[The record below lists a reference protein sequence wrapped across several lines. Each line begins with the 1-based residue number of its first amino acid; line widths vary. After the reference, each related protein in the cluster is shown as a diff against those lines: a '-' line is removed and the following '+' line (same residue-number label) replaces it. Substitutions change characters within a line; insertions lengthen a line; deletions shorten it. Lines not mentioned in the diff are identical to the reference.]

1 MKLKL
6 STLLFFAFAIGI
18 SQTTPK
24 LPSGYKLATGAD
36 EETTYVF
43 TGDFDLDGKK
53 DFAGVITK
61 NGKDNDGDKEIL
73 IILSSKKN
81 TQSYYS
87 KFPLDNDT
95 YFFSFE
101 KNVLTIETESS
112 PTHFLYRETFKLKY
126 YPQLSSMRL
135 IGYDNFS
142 AEGTSDSDMFSLS
155 INLLT
160 NKATKSA
167 PGENLKSKKKIT
179 VSKAVKTSFPVI
191 KLEDLNK
198 KLFKTISNL

>member
-24 LPSGYKLATGAD
+24 LPNGYKLATGVD

-43 TGDFDLDGKK
+43 TGDFDLDGEK

-61 NGKDNDGDKEIL
+61 NGKDNDGDNEIL
-73 IILSSKKN
+73 IILSSKKK
-81 TQSYYS
+81 TPSYYS
-87 KFPLDNDT
+87 KFPLNNDT
-95 YFFSFE
+95 YYFSFE

-112 PTHFLYRETFKLKY
+112 PQHFVSREAFKLKY
-126 YPQLSSMRL
+126 YPQLSSLRL

-142 AEGTSDSDMFSLS
+142 SEGNSDSDMYSMS

-160 NKATKSA
+160 NKAIKSA
-167 PGENLKSKKKIT
+167 LGKDMKSQKKIT
-179 VSKAVKTSFPVI
+179 VAKGITTSFPII
-191 KLEDLNK
+191 KLEDVNE

>member
-6 STLLFFAFAIGI
+6 SALLFFAFAIGI

-24 LPSGYKLATGAD
+24 LPNGYKLTTGAD

-43 TGDFDLDGKK
+43 SGDFDLDGKK

-61 NGKDNDGDKEIL
+61 NGKDNDGDNEIL

-81 TQSYYS
+81 TPSYYS
-87 KFPLDNDT
+87 KFQSNNDT
-95 YFFSFE
+95 YFFSLE

-112 PTHFLYRETFKLKY
+112 PPHFLYRETFKLKY

-142 AEGTSDSDMFSLS
+142 SEGKSDSDMYSMS

-160 NKATKSA
+160 NKAIKSA
-167 PGENLKSKKKIT
+167 PGKDMKSKKKIT
-179 VSKAVKTSFPVI
+179 VAKNITTSFSVI
-191 KLEDLNK
+191 KLEDVNE

>member
-24 LPSGYKLATGAD
+24 LPNGYKLATGAD

-61 NGKDNDGDKEIL
+61 NGKDNGEDNEIL

-81 TQSYYS
+81 TPSYYL
-87 KFPLDNDT
+87 KFPLDNNT

-112 PTHFLYRETFKLKY
+112 PPHFLYRETFKLKY

-142 AEGTSDSDMFSLS
+142 SEGSQILICF
-155 INLLT
+155 IVNV
-160 NKATKSA
+160 N
-167 PGENLKSKKKIT
+167 
-179 VSKAVKTSFPVI
+179 
-191 KLEDLNK
+191 
-198 KLFKTISNL
+198 